1 MAIAI
6 QNTFNGGELSPQVS
20 FRIDQNKYPTGVKRM
35 ANILPLTQG
44 PVVRRPGM
52 QFCGYAGND
61 SYKVRVID
69 FIFNETQ
76 AYALEFGQNYIRVW
90 FNGSRIEALQVNTPY
105 TEADLFELSYS
116 QSADVMYLCH
126 RLYPIKRLE
135 RRAHNDWRLVDVVI
149 GSSQVPPTSVTA
161 VKTGPAAADRTYSYV
176 ATAVND
182 ETGEESIASAP
193 VAVNAA
199 TTLSTTDFV
208 TIEATAVSG
217 ATLYNFYKD
226 ATASGVFGYIG
237 SASPTAGKAKVVD
250 RGASPSLSD
259 APPKARN
266 PFTGAG
272 NYPSAVTFFQQR
284 LWFGGSDNKP
294 QTIYGSQT
302 ANFQNFNVSDPVKD
316 DDAVTFT
323 LASGRVNRIK
333 WLTGARSLLVGTVGG
348 EWSISGVDDGAITPT
363 SIKAQNVSN
372 IGVAPVRPIQ
382 ISGRAMFVQGDG
394 RTTREMTY
402 DFASDTYIPK
412 DQTVFAEHLFSGKQ
426 VVDWAFQQAPYS
438 TFWLVLDDGSIAAY
452 TYIIEHGV
460 AGWSRHTTDGTVESV
475 CCVPNGSV
483 DDVYLVVKRG
493 NRRYIERMTP
503 YSIDADFS
511 DGRFADSHAVVAGP
525 LLTVTGLSH
534 LEGKT
539 VCILADGAVVPQ
551 QVVTDGKITLQR
563 QASKVCV
570 GLPYTSEIVPLPA
583 EMQVGN
589 GSSLLQQRTI
599 NSFDCYLYNMSG
611 GEYGLEGEPTYEMP
625 TREGGYRADV
635 ALEPFTGIRQLRL
648 TGNASGRQSFSM
660 LQRDPLPFNIFALS
674 VNVEVGT
681 R

>member
-1 MAIAI
+1 MALAT
-6 QNTFNGGELSPQVS
+6 QNTFNGGEMSPQVS

-35 ANILPLTQG
+35 ANMLPLTQG
-44 PVVRRPGM
+44 PVIRRPGM
-52 QFCGYAGND
+52 QFCGAVGND
-61 SYKVRVID
+61 SHKVRVID

-76 AYALEFGQNYIRVW
+76 AYALELGQNYIRVW
-90 FNGSRIEALQVNTPY
+90 FDGALVTLLAPVTTPY
-105 TEADLFELSYS
+105 TEADLFDLSYS
-116 QSADVMYLCH
+116 QSADIMYLCH
-126 RLYPIKRLE
+126 RGYPIKRLE
-135 RRAHNDWRLVDVVI
+135 RHDHNDWRLVDVVI
-149 GSSQVPPTSVTA
+149 GSSQVPPAAPTL
-161 VKTGPAAADRTYSYV
+161 VKTGGTGRNYSYV
-176 ATAVND
+176 VTAVND
-182 ETGEESIASAP
+182 ETNEESIASPA
-193 VAVNAA
+193 ATIDAA
-199 TTLSTTDFV
+199 TTLS
-208 TIEATAVSG
+208 VSDTVNVKVPALAG
-217 ATLYNFYKD
+217 VTLYNFYKD
-226 ATASGVFGYIG
+226 MTGSGVFGYIG
-237 SASPTAGKAKVVD
+237 SAAPAGGFAQITD
-250 RGASPSLSD
+250 RGAQPSVTD
-259 APPKARN
+259 TPPKARN
-266 PFTGAG
+266 PFAG
-272 NYPSAVTFFQQR
+272 VGEYPSCVTFFQQR
-284 LWFGGSDNKP
+284 LWFGGSDKKP
-294 QTIYGSQT
+294 QTLYGSQT

-323 LASGRVNRIK
+323 LASGRVNRVK

-412 DQTVFAEHLFSGKQ
+412 DQTVYAEHLFSGKR

-438 TFWLVLDDGSIAAY
+438 TFWLVLDDGSAAAY
-452 TYIIEHGV
+452 TYIVEHGV
-460 AGWSRHTTDGTVESV
+460 AGWSRHNTDGIVESV

-493 NRRYIERMTP
+493 THRYIERMSP
-503 YSIDADFS
+503 YSIDAVFT
-511 DGRFADSHAVVAGP
+511 DGRFADSHAVVTGP
-525 LLTVTGLSH
+525 LLTVTGLTH

-551 QVVTDGKITLQR
+551 QVVTGGKIVLPR
-563 QASKVCV
+563 QATKVCV
-570 GLPYTSEIVPLPA
+570 GLPYTSEITPLPA

-611 GEYGLEGEPTYEMP
+611 GEYGLEGGSMYEMP
-625 TREGGYRADV
+625 TRDGGQRADV
-635 ALEPFTGIRQLRL
+635 ALDAFTGIRSFTLS
-648 TGNASGRQSFSM
+648 GNASGRQSFSL
-660 LQRDPLPFNIFALS
+660 LQSDPLPFNLFALS